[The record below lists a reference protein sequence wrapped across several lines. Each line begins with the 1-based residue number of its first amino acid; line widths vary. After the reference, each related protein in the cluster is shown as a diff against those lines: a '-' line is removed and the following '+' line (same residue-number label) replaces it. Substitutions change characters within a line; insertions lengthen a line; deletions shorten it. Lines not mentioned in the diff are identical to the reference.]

1 MSLVLGSLFLAGW
14 SCVNSAPSP
23 VVTHSNIL
31 SYVDSFLVHVANHRS
46 VYVPHRGVI
55 EEVPSLPSPAYE
67 AMSEIAEPI
76 INSTVEAHHRSPI
89 PCVENESRTAPAP
102 IRWSPEVTNLRRQHP
117 RARHPVVIIAVPG
130 PVAGIPD
137 IAIPRTNWLV
147 VYGQLWRCNCDGN
160 NHLPKSRGRDE

>member
-1 MSLVLGSLFLAGW
+1 MPLVLGSLFLAGW

-23 VVTHSNIL
+23 VVTHSNIF
-31 SYVDSFLVHVANHRS
+31 SYVDSFLIHVANHVS
-46 VYVPHRGVI
+46 VHMPHGAVI
-55 EEVPSLPSPAYE
+55 EKVAAFPTSAYE
-67 AMSEIAEPI
+67 SVAEIPESI
-76 INSTVEAHHRSPI
+76 IDPTVESHHRSPI
-89 PCVENESRTAPAP
+89 PCVENKSRTSPAP
-102 IRWSPEVTNLRRQHP
+102 VRRSPEVTDFRREHP

-130 PVAGIPD
+130 PVPGSPD